1 MSFQL
6 IYTSAA
12 HLLDSDASGYGIVA
26 RSPSLPR
33 NLLNKLIELSE
44 YKEPADAGIVGPQ
57 YSYRALDCSG
67 TLFHVLSC
75 VQDAGADYTR
85 RRCHIAHHLALT
97 YDEVQA
103 LRRNVSR
110 PTPAGVALAL
120 KRAAFWLPCWEG
132 EPRYIESEPRLT
144 AASLPDAATQA
155 TWKAMTGHKSNA
167 RAFFTPPYDRACLIV
182 APRNTRSEDLLLL
195 INESD
200 WLSAA
205 RGWGRTFTTYGVQGD
220 SFSETQ
226 RICVAVGSD
235 LEQRTA
241 FKNKPILRI
250 GPALALPDSREDSDP
265 ESSPLGSGISKAVR
279 ASDPSSLPPAPTPS
293 GHLPY
298 KYVESPDEETFD
310 APPPR
315 NQLLKASCYLA
326 GLLALAGGLYALIS
340 AKVDDV
346 GVAAGKIIVSNLH
359 TEKTPAVESSLSLL
373 QDLAAAPYSA
383 EKTLRVLDK
392 LEAKQEA
399 AAAATEPDAQAQL
412 LADCTSILR
421 HASIDSQGHAAN
433 LHRLGECAVQLGMDA
448 NALCRLYM
456 HEATH
461 DRPLEDWAH
470 AITPEEAEGWNKLL
484 QESPEMAAWLLQSP
498 FLPFIQAALEHSTPA
513 PEADNGE
520 AGGEKEIGP
529 VNNESETLPEDERQ
543 AAAESVYTMPLMAGD
558 PLPAN
563 VAELFNRA
571 PVELDKGDYMACL
584 LETQRTPV
592 FFADSMLPGERAR
605 KFAIEPAP
613 ALPGCYLLRPVKDAP
628 LAEPTPQVRIA
639 IKDGNLQS
647 VTSNGVPAAVRL
659 SVPAESGA
667 LFSYLLVGSLELPVV
682 PMGESLPPHVSLIGL
697 AISPKDVE
705 VEPSAHGTG
714 AEKRLALRGN
724 KFSAFPW
731 APLSDMVQ
739 LRRPIIV
746 QLPVLAGANH
756 IMHDSSEPALPY
768 TWKCRPAV
776 RMGSAHETWE
786 FQILHTFDFSY
797 ALQKRFLQVAN
808 ESCCGAAGPG
818 KDPALTL
825 ANLYALTLG
834 LQSPKL
840 EPKERRRLFAA
851 YCKLFADRCF
861 AAILERMLSGEPHL
875 CLTPEQ
881 ATGSGGA
888 QRRRRALV
896 EKELE
901 NPANLATIR
910 QRICQ
915 TLTANIEEAYMQER
929 SRQANGTISHMAL
942 RLQRIN
948 MGEQGEMLWHFTL
961 EPVQE

>member
-12 HLLDSDASGYGIVA
+12 HLLDSEASGYGVVA
-26 RSPSLPR
+26 RSQSLPR
-33 NLLNKLIELSE
+33 ALLNKLIELSE
-44 YKEPADAGIVGPQ
+44 YKEPADAGIIGPQ

-103 LRRNVSR
+103 LRRNASR

-120 KRAAFWLPCWEG
+120 KRASFWLPRWEG

-226 RICVAVGSD
+226 RICVATGSD

-250 GPALALPDSREDSDP
+250 GPSLSLPDSQDDSDP
-265 ESSPLGSGISKAVR
+265 DSSPLGSGISKAAR
-279 ASDPSSLPPAPTPS
+279 ASDPSALSPAPAPS
-293 GHLPY
+293 GHFPY

-310 APPPR
+310 APPPCG
-315 NQLLKASCYLA
+315 QLLKASCYLA

-346 GVAAGKIIVSNLH
+346 GEAAGKIIVSNLH
-359 TEKTPAVESSLSLL
+359 TEKASAVKSSLSLL
-373 QDLAAAPYSA
+373 QDLAAAPYST

-399 AAAATEPDAQAQL
+399 DAAAEPDAQEQL

-433 LHRLGECAVQLGMDA
+433 LHRLGECAVQLGIDA
-448 NALCRLYM
+448 DNLCRLHM

-461 DRPLEDWAH
+461 DRPLEDWSH
-470 AITPEEAEGWNKLL
+470 AITPEEAAGWDRLL
-484 QESPEMAAWLLQSP
+484 QESPQMAAWLLQPP
-498 FLPFIQAALEHSTPA
+498 FLPFIQAALEHSIPA

-520 AGGEKEIGP
+520 AGGGEESGP
-529 VNNESETLPEDERQ
+529 DDEEGGTPQEDERQ
-543 AAAESVYTMPLMAGD
+543 AAPESVYTMPLMAGN

-563 VAELFNRA
+563 VAELFSRA

-584 LETQRTPV
+584 LESQRTPGV
-592 FFADSMLPGERAR
+592 FASGMLPGERAR
-605 KFAIEPAP
+605 RFAIEPDP
-613 ALPGCYLLRPVKDAP
+613 SLPGCYLLRPAKGAP
-628 LAEPTPQVRIA
+628 LAKPTPQVRIE
-639 IKDGNLQS
+639 IKDGILQS
-647 VTSNGVPAAVRL
+647 VTSNGMSAAVRL

-667 LFSYLLVGSLELPVV
+667 LFSYLLVDSLELPVV
-682 PMGESLPPHVSLIGL
+682 PMGESLPPHVSLVGL
-697 AISPKDVE
+697 AISPGDVE
-705 VEPSAHGTG
+705 VEPAAPGSG
-714 AEKRLALRGN
+714 AGKRLALRGN
-724 KFSAFPW
+724 KFSSFPW

-739 LRRPIIV
+739 LRRPIMV

-756 IMHDSSEPALPY
+756 IMHAPSAPALPY
-768 TWKCRPAV
+768 AWKCSPAV
-776 RMGSAHETWE
+776 QMGSAYESWE
-786 FQILHTFDFSY
+786 FQIFHTFDFSY

-808 ESCCGAAGPG
+808 ESCCRAAGPG

-834 LQSPKL
+834 LQAPKL
-840 EPKERRRLFAA
+840 EPKERKRLFAA
-851 YCKLFADRCF
+851 YCKLFADRGF
-861 AAILERMLSGEPHL
+861 ASILERMLSGEPHL

-888 QRRRRALV
+888 QHRRRALV

-929 SRQANGTISHMAL
+929 SRQAKGTISHMAL